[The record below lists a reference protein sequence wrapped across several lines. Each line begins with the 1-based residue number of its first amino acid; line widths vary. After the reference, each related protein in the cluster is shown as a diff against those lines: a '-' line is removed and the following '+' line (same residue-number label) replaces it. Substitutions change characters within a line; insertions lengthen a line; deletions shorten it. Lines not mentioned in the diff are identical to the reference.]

1 MILNT
6 HLTIS
11 NALIE
16 NLDSSKSFF
25 ISEKNFIYGNIKPDM
40 TSKYVLHKHYLKE
53 SFDMIIGK
61 IKSLCKLSL
70 DFIEKYFSISK
81 FSQELGVICHFL
93 CDFFCVPH
101 SQRWEF
107 SHSFKKHVI
116 YEKDLQSIAK
126 DTNFKTLEKTSI
138 HHIGV
143 EEFFNKLYK
152 EYVKKEDFENDLFF
166 STYMCNSVVDY
177 ILNCILDNTVRS
189 YTLQICGQY

>member
-25 ISEKNFIYGNIKPDM
+25 YKRKDFIYGNIKPDM

-126 DTNFKTLEKTSI
+126 DTNFKTLEKASI

-189 YTLQICGQY
+189 YTLQICG

>member
-11 NALIE
+11 QALIE
-16 NLDSSKSFF
+16 NLDPAKSFF
-25 ISEKNFIYGNIKPDM
+25 LSEKNFIYGNIKPDM

-53 SFDMIIGK
+53 SFDMIINK

-70 DFIEKYFSISK
+70 DFIEKYFSVSK

-101 SQRWEF
+101 IQRWEF

-116 YEKDLQSIAK
+116 YERDLQIVTKETDFSK
-126 DTNFKTLEKTSI
+126 LERDPI
-138 HHIGV
+138 HNIGV
-143 EEFFNKLYK
+143 EEFFNRLYRQ
-152 EYVKKEDFENDLFF
+152 YVKEEDFKNDLFF
-166 STYMCNSVVDY
+166 STYMCNSVVNY
-177 ILNCILDNTVRS
+177 ILDCILENTVKS
-189 YTLQICGQY
+189 YSLQICS

>member
-126 DTNFKTLEKTSI
+126 DTNFKTLEKT
-138 HHIGV
+138 
-143 EEFFNKLYK
+143 
-152 EYVKKEDFENDLFF
+152 
-166 STYMCNSVVDY
+166 YMCNSVVDY

-189 YTLQICGQY
+189 YTLQICG

>member
-138 HHIGV
+138 HYIGV

-152 EYVKKEDFENDLFF
+152 EYVENDLFF

-189 YTLQICGQY
+189 YTLQICG

>member
-11 NALIE
+11 QALIE
-16 NLDSSKSFF
+16 NLDPAKSFF
-25 ISEKNFIYGNIKPDM
+25 LSEKNFIYGNIKPDM

-53 SFDMIIGK
+53 SFDMIINK

-70 DFIEKYFSISK
+70 DFIEKYFSVSK

-116 YEKDLQSIAK
+116 YERDLQIVTKETDFSK
-126 DTNFKTLEKTSI
+126 LERDPI
-138 HHIGV
+138 HNIGV
-143 EEFFNKLYK
+143 EEFFNRLYK
-152 EYVKKEDFENDLFF
+152 QYIKGEDFKNDLFF

-177 ILNCILDNTVRS
+177 ILDCILENTVKS
-189 YTLQICGQY
+189 YSLQICG

>member
-25 ISEKNFIYGNIKPDM
+25 ISEKYFIYGNIKPDM

-189 YTLQICGQY
+189 YTLQICG

>member
-16 NLDSSKSFF
+16 NIDSSKSFF
-25 ISEKNFIYGNIKPDM
+25 LSEKNFIYGNIKPDM

-53 SFDMIIGK
+53 YFDMIIGK

-70 DFIEKYFSISK
+70 DFIEKYFSVSK

-107 SHSFKKHVI
+107 SHSFKKHVV
-116 YEKDLQSIAK
+116 YERDLQLIAK
-126 DTNFKTLEKTSI
+126 DTNFNKIIERDSLSHTS
-138 HHIGV
+138 V
-143 EEFFNKLYK
+143 EEFFNKLYRQ
-152 EYVKKEDFENDLFF
+152 YVEKEDFENDLFF
-166 STYMCNSVVDY
+166 STYMCNSVVNY
-177 ILNCILDNTVRS
+177 ILDCILENTIKS
-189 YTLQICGQY
+189 YSLQICS

>member
-138 HHIGV
+138 HHIGG
-143 EEFFNKLYK
+143 EAFFNKLYK

-189 YTLQICGQY
+189 YTLQICG

>member
-70 DFIEKYFSISK
+70 VFIEKYFSISK

-126 DTNFKTLEKTSI
+126 DTNFKTLEKASNTMNIQNNQKHDISFVNFVHTFVRKHGI
-138 HHIGV
+138 IIADR
-143 EEFFNKLYK
+143 K
-152 EYVKKEDFENDLFF
+152 
-166 STYMCNSVVDY
+166 SVV
-177 ILNCILDNTVRS
+177 
-189 YTLQICGQY
+189 

>member
-11 NALIE
+11 QALIE
-16 NLDSSKSFF
+16 NLDPAKSFF
-25 ISEKNFIYGNIKPDM
+25 LSEKNFIYGNIKPDM

-53 SFDMIIGK
+53 SFDMIINK

-70 DFIEKYFSISK
+70 DFIEKYFSVSK

-116 YEKDLQSIAK
+116 YERDLQIVTKETDFSK
-126 DTNFKTLEKTSI
+126 LERDPI
-138 HHIGV
+138 HNIGV
-143 EEFFNKLYK
+143 EEFFNRLYRQ
-152 EYVKKEDFENDLFF
+152 YVKEEDFKNDLFF

-177 ILNCILDNTVRS
+177 ILDCILENTVKS
-189 YTLQICGQY
+189 YSLQICS

>member
-177 ILNCILDNTVRS
+177 ILNCILDNTVKAN
-189 YTLQICGQY
+189 TLPLCG

>member
-166 STYMCNSVVDY
+166 STYMFNSVVDY

-189 YTLQICGQY
+189 YTLQICG

>member
-138 HHIGV
+138 HQIGV

-189 YTLQICGQY
+189 YTLQICG

>member
-25 ISEKNFIYGNIKPDM
+25 ISEKNFIYGIIKPDM

-177 ILNCILDNTVRS
+177 IFNCILDNTVRS
-189 YTLQICGQY
+189 YTLQICG

>member
-61 IKSLCKLSL
+61 IKSLRKIFSLLPKIQILKL
-70 DFIEKYFSISK
+70 
-81 FSQELGVICHFL
+81 
-93 CDFFCVPH
+93 
-101 SQRWEF
+101 
-107 SHSFKKHVI
+107 
-116 YEKDLQSIAK
+116 
-126 DTNFKTLEKTSI
+126 
-138 HHIGV
+138 
-143 EEFFNKLYK
+143 
-152 EYVKKEDFENDLFF
+152 
-166 STYMCNSVVDY
+166 
-177 ILNCILDNTVRS
+177 
-189 YTLQICGQY
+189 

>member
-25 ISEKNFIYGNIKPDM
+25 ISEKNVIYGNIKPDM

-126 DTNFKTLEKTSI
+126 DTNFKTLEKASI

-189 YTLQICGQY
+189 YTLQICG

>member
-11 NALIE
+11 QALIE
-16 NLDSSKSFF
+16 NLDPNKSFF
-25 ISEKNFIYGNIKPDM
+25 LSEKNFIYGNIKPDM

-53 SFDMIIGK
+53 SFDMIINK

-70 DFIEKYFSISK
+70 DFIEKYFSVSK

-116 YEKDLQSIAK
+116 YERDLQIVTKETDFSK
-126 DTNFKTLEKTSI
+126 LERDPI
-138 HHIGV
+138 HNIGV
-143 EEFFNKLYK
+143 EEFFNRLYRQ
-152 EYVKKEDFENDLFF
+152 YVKEEDFKNDLFF
-166 STYMCNSVVDY
+166 STYMCNSVVNY
-177 ILNCILDNTVRS
+177 ILDCILENTVKS
-189 YTLQICGQY
+189 YSLQICS

>member
-107 SHSFKKHVI
+107 SHSFKK
-116 YEKDLQSIAK
+116 Q
-126 DTNFKTLEKTSI
+126 
-138 HHIGV
+138 
-143 EEFFNKLYK
+143 
-152 EYVKKEDFENDLFF
+152 
-166 STYMCNSVVDY
+166 
-177 ILNCILDNTVRS
+177 
-189 YTLQICGQY
+189 

>member
-11 NALIE
+11 QALIE
-16 NLDSSKSFF
+16 NLDPAKSFF
-25 ISEKNFIYGNIKPDM
+25 LSEKNFIYGNIKPDM

-53 SFDMIIGK
+53 SFDMIINK

-70 DFIEKYFSISK
+70 DFIEKYFSVSK

-116 YEKDLQSIAK
+116 YERDLQIVTKETDFSK
-126 DTNFKTLEKTSI
+126 LERDPI
-138 HHIGV
+138 HNIGV
-143 EEFFNKLYK
+143 EEFFNRLYRQ
-152 EYVKKEDFENDLFF
+152 YVKGEDFKNDLFF

-177 ILNCILDNTVRS
+177 ILDCILENTVKS
-189 YTLQICGQY
+189 YSLQICS

>member
-16 NLDSSKSFF
+16 NLHSSKSFF

-126 DTNFKTLEKTSI
+126 DTNFKTLEKASI

-189 YTLQICGQY
+189 YTLQICG

>member
-11 NALIE
+11 QALIE
-16 NLDSSKSFF
+16 NLDPAKSFF
-25 ISEKNFIYGNIKPDM
+25 LSEKNFIYGNIKPDM

-53 SFDMIIGK
+53 SFDMIINK
-61 IKSLCKLSL
+61 IKSLCNLSL
-70 DFIEKYFSISK
+70 DFIEKYFSVSK

-116 YEKDLQSIAK
+116 YERDLQIVTKETDFSK
-126 DTNFKTLEKTSI
+126 LERDPI
-138 HHIGV
+138 HNIGV
-143 EEFFNKLYK
+143 EEFFNRLYRQ
-152 EYVKKEDFENDLFF
+152 YVKEEDFKNDLFF

-177 ILNCILDNTVRS
+177 ILDCILENTVKS
-189 YTLQICGQY
+189 YSLQICS

>member
-138 HHIGV
+138 HNIGV

-166 STYMCNSVVDY
+166 STYMCNSVVDN

-189 YTLQICGQY
+189 YTLQICG

>member
-126 DTNFKTLEKTSI
+126 DTNFKTLEKASI

-152 EYVKKEDFENDLFF
+152 EYVKKQASENDLFF
-166 STYMCNSVVDY
+166 STYMCNRVVDY

-189 YTLQICGQY
+189 YTLQICG

>member
-116 YEKDLQSIAK
+116 YVKDLQSIAK
-126 DTNFKTLEKTSI
+126 DTNFKTLEKASI

-189 YTLQICGQY
+189 YTLQICG

>member
-6 HLTIS
+6 HLVIS
-11 NALIE
+11 NALIK
-16 NLDSSKSFF
+16 NLDSNKSFF
-25 ISEKNFIYGNIKPDM
+25 ISEKNFIYGNIKPDI

-53 SFDMIIGK
+53 SFDMIIEK
-61 IKSLCKLSL
+61 IKSLCRLSL
-70 DFIEKYFSISK
+70 DFIEKHFSISK

-116 YEKDLQSIAK
+116 YEKDLQSLAK
-126 DTNFKTLEKTSI
+126 DTNFSILERDCIT
-138 HHIGV
+138 HIGV

-152 EYVKKEDFENDLFF
+152 EYIKKEDFENDLFF
-166 STYMCNSVVDY
+166 STYMCNSVVNY
-177 ILNCILDNTVRS
+177 ILDCILENTIKS
-189 YTLQICGQY
+189 YTLQICS

>member
-61 IKSLCKLSL
+61 IKTLCKLSL

-116 YEKDLQSIAK
+116 YERDLQSIAK
-126 DTNFKTLEKTSI
+126 CTNFGTLEKDPI
-138 HHIGV
+138 HHVGV

-152 EYVKKEDFENDLFF
+152 EYTKKENFENDLFF

-177 ILNCILDNTVRS
+177 ILDCILENTVKS
-189 YTLQICGQY
+189 YTLQICG

>member
-40 TSKYVLHKHYLKE
+40 TSNYFLHKHYLKE

-138 HHIGV
+138 HNIGV

-189 YTLQICGQY
+189 YTLQICG

>member
-107 SHSFKKHVI
+107 SNSFKKHVI

-126 DTNFKTLEKTSI
+126 DTNFKTLEKASI

-189 YTLQICGQY
+189 YTLQICG

>member
-53 SFDMIIGK
+53 SFDMIIEK

-126 DTNFKTLEKTSI
+126 DTNFKTLEKASI

-189 YTLQICGQY
+189 YTLQICG

>member
-166 STYMCNSVVDY
+166 STYMSNSVVDY

-189 YTLQICGQY
+189 YTLQICG

>member
-152 EYVKKEDFENDLFF
+152 EYVKKEDK
-166 STYMCNSVVDY
+166 
-177 ILNCILDNTVRS
+177 
-189 YTLQICGQY
+189 

>member
-70 DFIEKYFSISK
+70 DFIEK
-81 FSQELGVICHFL
+81 V
-93 CDFFCVPH
+93 FFH
-101 SQRWEF
+101 
-107 SHSFKKHVI
+107 
-116 YEKDLQSIAK
+116 
-126 DTNFKTLEKTSI
+126 
-138 HHIGV
+138 
-143 EEFFNKLYK
+143 
-152 EYVKKEDFENDLFF
+152 
-166 STYMCNSVVDY
+166 
-177 ILNCILDNTVRS
+177 
-189 YTLQICGQY
+189 

>member
-16 NLDSSKSFF
+16 NLASSKSFF

-189 YTLQICGQY
+189 YTLQICG

>member
-126 DTNFKTLEKTSI
+126 DTNFKTLEKASI
-138 HHIGV
+138 NHIGV
-143 EEFFNKLYK
+143 EEIFNKQYK
-152 EYVKKEDFENDLFF
+152 EYVKKEDYENDLFF

-189 YTLQICGQY
+189 YTLQICG